1 MRVNVFY
8 EKDDESFLKKKNTLN
23 KYKYSL
29 HLIVT
34 TIMFVLELSKCNKLS
49 KLNPTKGINVS

>member
-1 MRVNVFY
+1 MFFM
-8 EKDDESFLKKKNTLN
+8 KKMMSLFQKKNTLN

-49 KLNPTKGINVS
+49 KLNPPKGINVS